1 MTENVRKPRNAER
14 TRTKILQKA
23 LEEFAAH
30 GFEVASLR
38 EIAKRS
44 GVSHGMIRYY
54 YKSKEKLWFAAFK
67 YLYESLISELPL
79 TGLSEEMSDDEL
91 KENFRSWLNAFVFF
105 GAKHPE
111 YMRIMML
118 ESNPPSKRFRKVLK
132 DFTRGRVQE
141 ALQAVRLLQARNI
154 LPAHVPAESILY
166 IINSASLQIFTV
178 APEAKAIM
186 DYNPLTDEAIAA
198 HAETVVSLLLP
209 LDRDSAANQ
218 GNE

>member
-1 MTENVRKPRNAER
+1 MTKKVLKPRNAER
-14 TRTKILQKA
+14 TRSLILQKA
-23 LEEFAAH
+23 LDEFAAH
-30 GFEVASLR
+30 GFEVASVR
-38 EIAKRS
+38 KIANRS

-54 YKSKEKLWFAAFK
+54 YESKEKLWTAAFK
-67 YLYESLISELPL
+67 YLYENLVSELPL
-79 TGLSEEMSDDEL
+79 TGLSEEMSDVEL
-91 KENFRSWLNAFVFF
+91 KENFRSWLKAFVLF

-118 ESNPPSKRFRKVLK
+118 ESNPPSTRFRKALK

-166 IINSASLQIFTV
+166 IINSASQQIFTV

-186 DYNPLTDEAIAA
+186 DYNPLTDEAVAA
-198 HAETVVSLLLP
+198 HAEAVVSLLLP
-209 LDRDSAANQ
+209 PDGDAAAGR
-218 GNE
+218 GNR